1 MSDVQQRAN
10 NEVADNA
17 GVFTNDAYLVEA
29 LRRGDAVAFEWLIDQ
44 YHTSMVRLA
53 RLYTSSRE
61 VAEEAVQETW
71 MGFLK
76 GLDRYEARCSVKT
89 WLFNILT
96 NCAKT
101 RGQREGRSVCFSS
114 LSESEAQPGESAI
127 PEELFRTEEPWRDHW
142 VSGPRNWKETPE
154 DCMLAGETRAF
165 IEKAIEALPVTQRA
179 VITLHDI
186 DGWSPEEICNIL
198 GIMETNQRVL
208 LHRARSRVRL
218 ALEHYLGEEQSND
231 GANGRDDLQRASA
244 VGNGVP
250 GGDSTSERPA
260 AVRRTPD
267 ALPVLPY
274 LYGTDA
280 RDSLLIG

>member
-1 MSDVQQRAN
+1 MIDVQQKAN

-29 LRRGDAVAFEWLIDQ
+29 LRKGDEAAFEWLIDQ

-114 LSESEAQPGESAI
+114 LSGSEAQPGESAI
-127 PEELFRTEEPWRDHW
+127 PDELFRTEEPWRDHW

-154 DCMLAGETRAF
+154 DCMLAGETRSF
-165 IEKAIEALPVTQRA
+165 IEDVIEALPVTQRA

-218 ALEHYLGEEQSND
+218 ALERYMEEEQTNY
-231 GANGRDDLQRASA
+231 GANGRHDLQRACR

-250 GGDSTSERPA
+250 GGEATSTGSA
-260 AVRRTPD
+260 AARGAPD
-267 ALPVLPY
+267 TLPILPY
-274 LYGTDA
+274 LCRTDEGDCLPG
-280 RDSLLIG
+280 R

>member
-1 MSDVQQRAN
+1 MIAVQHRAKKRIMSNV
-10 NEVADNA
+10 
-17 GVFTNDAYLVEA
+17 GVFTDDDYLVAA
-29 LRRGDAVAFEWLIDQ
+29 LRRGDEVAFEWLIEQ

-53 RLYTSSRE
+53 RLYTSSHE

-89 WLFNILT
+89 WLFTILT

-114 LSESEAQPGESAI
+114 LAGSETQSGEAAVPD
-127 PEELFRTEEPWRDHW
+127 ELFRADEPWHDHW
-142 VSGPRNWKETPE
+142 VSGPSNWKETPE
-154 DCMLAGETRAF
+154 DCMLAEETRAF
-165 IEKAIEALPVTQRA
+165 IEGAIEALPVTQRA

-186 DGWSPEEICNIL
+186 DGWRPEEICNIL

-218 ALEHYLGEEQSND
+218 ALEQYLGED
-231 GANGRDDLQRASA
+231 
-244 VGNGVP
+244 
-250 GGDSTSERPA
+250 
-260 AVRRTPD
+260 
-267 ALPVLPY
+267 
-274 LYGTDA
+274 
-280 RDSLLIG
+280 